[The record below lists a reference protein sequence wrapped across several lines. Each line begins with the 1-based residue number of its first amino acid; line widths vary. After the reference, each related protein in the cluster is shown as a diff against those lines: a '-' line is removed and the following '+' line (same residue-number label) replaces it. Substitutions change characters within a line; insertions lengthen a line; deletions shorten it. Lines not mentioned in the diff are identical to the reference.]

1 MITSKQRAFLR
12 GKANDLDAIFQIG
25 KDGINDN
32 MIAQLGDVLE
42 ARELIKIKVLEPA
55 MLTAREASEAV
66 CAATGAE
73 PVQCIGSKFVI
84 YRPNSEKPVIILPKA

>member
-12 GKANDLDAIFQIG
+12 GKANYLDAIFQIG
-25 KDGINDN
+25 KDGINDT

-42 ARELIKIKVLEPA
+42 ARELIKIKVLETA

>member
-1 MITSKQRAFLR
+1 
-12 GKANDLDAIFQIG
+12 
-25 KDGINDN
+25 
-32 MIAQLGDVLE
+32 
-42 ARELIKIKVLEPA
+42 

-73 PVQCIGSKFVI
+73 PVQCIGSKIVI